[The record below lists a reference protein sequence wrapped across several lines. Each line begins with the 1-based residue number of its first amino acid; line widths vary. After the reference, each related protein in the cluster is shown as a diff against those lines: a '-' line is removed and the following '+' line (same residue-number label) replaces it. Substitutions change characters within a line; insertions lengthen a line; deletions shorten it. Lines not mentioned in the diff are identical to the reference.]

1 MKDMKVIFSDTSR
14 DFSPWVREKCQNLLI
29 DLCWVIKESPEIVNN
44 AFFTNAFDDALKL
57 YALSHG
63 NLNGIR
69 CGLVNSLLFR
79 YNVDGYYFLEDLI
92 FKRKQS
98 AIMEKIMCSK
108 HDEEI
113 LVLIEQNDK
122 SNRQKLAVLLAQS
135 DQTNPWI
142 LNIAEDL
149 EYVHNGEKTWEWFY
163 DLHKNDR
170 NTFTPYFEDS
180 FIQKVYDYFHSDD
193 YFNADI

>member
-14 DFSPWVREKCQNLLI
+14 DFSPWVREKCQNLLS
-29 DLCWVIKESPEIVNN
+29 DLCWVIKESPEIVNKG
-44 AFFTNAFDDALKL
+44 FFTNAFDEALKL
-57 YALSHG
+57 YALSHE
-63 NLNGIR
+63 NLNGIS
-69 CGLVNSLLFR
+69 CDLVTTLLFR
-79 YNVDGYYFLEDLI
+79 YNVDGYMFLEDLI

-98 AIMEKIMCSK
+98 AIMRKVMCSER
-108 HDEEI
+108 DEEI

-122 SNRQKLAVLLAQS
+122 SNRQKLAELLAQS

-149 EYVHNGEKTWEWFY
+149 EYVHNGEKKWEWFY

-170 NTFTPYFEDS
+170 NTFTPYFEDA
-180 FIQKVYDYFHSDD
+180 FIKEVYDYFHSDD